1 MKTRLHLLFLAVL
14 VFLFAGCSSDHGE
27 SVLSNYLYRLSN
39 VLELEQPE
47 LGKPMV
53 LEWRGVSRGESATE
67 GSDSGTNASINLLE
81 FLSLY
86 GCELQGVI
94 AEKNSPLGRLAQP
107 SQALLRELDFIR
119 AAPACL
125 AMLESEGKAE
135 LKAQLEQAVQ
145 QKRELF
151 LGQLWRVVLRETEAR
166 SFWRAQAQANDYPAE
181 VSEQIPLALG
191 QLEQLAA
198 DFSAPELTLEDSLL
212 DSSQLESWLFQLNQ
226 GDGGQLYRALMHYQL
241 GIEAANNMLVQAQQ
255 RACAS
260 PRSKEQRM
268 RLENVVQKFFVDE
281 VQAWA
286 AQLSQRYYAL
296 IPPYQKL
303 EAHFVELES
312 EDYRTWRRERDAS
325 MRQALESA
333 KRHVEL
339 IQAFLKGC

>member
-1 MKTRLHLLFLAVL
+1 MNTRLDRIFVAVL
-14 VFLFAGCSSDHGE
+14 ILLLAGCSSDHGE

-39 VLELEQPE
+39 VLDLEQPA

-53 LEWRGVSRGESATE
+53 LEWRGVAKGELTTQ
-67 GSDSGTNASINLLE
+67 GVNARDNTSISLLE

-125 AMLESEGKAE
+125 AMLEQDDKAE
-135 LKAQLEQAVQ
+135 LKAQLERAVQ
-145 QKRELF
+145 QKRALF
-151 LGQLWRVVLRETEAR
+151 LEQLWRVLLKEAEAR
-166 SFWRAQAQANDYPAE
+166 SFWRAQVQSGDYPSQA
-181 VSEQIPLALG
+181 SGQIPLALG

-198 DFSAPELTLEDSLL
+198 QLVEPDAALEASTL
-212 DSSQLESWLFQLNQ
+212 DSSQLESWLFQLKQ
-226 GDGGQLYRALMHYQL
+226 GDGGQLYRALMHYQM
-241 GIEAANNMLVQAQQ
+241 GIEAANQMLVQAQQ

-260 PRSKEQRM
+260 PRSNEQRM
-268 RLENVVQKFFVDE
+268 RLENVVQKFFVGE

-312 EDYRTWRRERDAS
+312 EDYRAWRRERDDN